1 MLNKINV
8 LINLG
13 KEYEED
19 VEDNIL
25 DEIYFNQ
32 STNVGYYNDIAEKC
46 ARIADEINSSRR
58 IMLQYG

>member
-25 DEIYFNQ
+25 DEIYFN
-32 STNVGYYNDIAEKC
+32 
-46 ARIADEINSSRR
+46 
-58 IMLQYG
+58 

>member
-1 MLNKINV
+1 MIIKLEKNELIMLNKINV

-25 DEIYFNQ
+25 DEIYFN
-32 STNVGYYNDIAEKC
+32 
-46 ARIADEINSSRR
+46 
-58 IMLQYG
+58 